1 MLLTAARPRRT
12 GASETRPA
20 EGLAPAVA
28 ASISSLMTSSSN
40 AEPRLESSS
49 PQPSRAAAETTAAY
63 SDNPKRFK
71 KMAGISIPDVVRE
84 LLRDPSIL
92 RWHAEEEVY
101 EVMDGMSFEH
111 RFLEANTLEKI

>member
-1 MLLTAARPRRT
+1 
-12 GASETRPA
+12 
-20 EGLAPAVA
+20 
-28 ASISSLMTSSSN
+28 
-40 AEPRLESSS
+40 
-49 PQPSRAAAETTAAY
+49 
-63 SDNPKRFK
+63 
-71 KMAGISIPDVVRE
+71 MAGISIPDVVRE